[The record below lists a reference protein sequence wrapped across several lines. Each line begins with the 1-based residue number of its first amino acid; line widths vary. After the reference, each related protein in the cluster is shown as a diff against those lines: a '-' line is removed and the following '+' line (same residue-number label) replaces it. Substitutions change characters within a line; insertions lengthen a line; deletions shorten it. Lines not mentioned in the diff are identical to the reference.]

1 MPTLRWM
8 IGFLLVSTLLLVALT
23 PYQLTRSRSA
33 SAAAAQNSGQQ
44 DSGERRIYTNDDFP
58 ASGAPPSAEAP
69 NSDAGQPVAGPKGE
83 RVAPFV
89 PTPMEIVDRML
100 ELART
105 TSKDVVYDLGSGD
118 GRIVLRAA
126 QQFGARAVG
135 VELDHNLA
143 VESAEKAKE
152 MKVDNLVT
160 FIEGDLFQTDI
171 SPASVVTVY
180 LLLSTNDRLRPVLE
194 KQLRP
199 GTRVVAHD
207 IRIPGWKAAREE
219 EVTLGLGIHYVYL
232 YEIPGAFSGAA
243 AP

>member
-1 MPTLRWM
+1 MS
-8 IGFLLVSTLLLVALT
+8 GFLLVSLLLLVALT
-23 PYQLTRSRSA
+23 PYRLPRASMAA
-33 SAAAAQNSGQQ
+33 SAGAQ
-44 DSGERRIYTNDDFP
+44 DSGRQEPGERRVYTNDDFP
-58 ASGAPPSAEAP
+58 VSGRAPTAEEKSDQQGSA
-69 NSDAGQPVAGPKGE
+69 QPVAGPKGD

-105 TSKDVVYDLGSGD
+105 SSKDVVYDLGSGD

-126 QQFGARAVG
+126 EKFGARSVG
-135 VELDHNLA
+135 VELDHHLA
-143 VESAEKAKE
+143 VDSAEKAKE
-152 MKVDNLVT
+152 MKIDHLVT
-160 FIEGDLFQTDI
+160 IIEGDLFQTDI

-194 KQLRP
+194 KQLKP

-207 IRIPGWKAAREE
+207 IRIPGWKSAREE
-219 EVTLGLGIHYVYL
+219 EVTIGTGIHYVYL
-232 YEIPGAFSGAA
+232 YEIPGAFAAEGAA